1 MTQQEKTPRS
11 QSADALAMAPYLA
24 KVSAIMGGTDTMR
37 SAGEKYLP
45 KFHNESTSDYAFR
58 KSNAK
63 FTNIFGDI
71 VETLASKPFAGE
83 IEIDGAGPL
92 LEPLLEDIDGQGNH
106 IHVVAASIFH
116 AAVSDAISWVLVDHL
131 GGVGPGATVA
141 EERAAGARPVWVHIP
156 HASVL
161 AVYSEVI
168 AGRETIIH
176 ARILESATER
186 DGAWGERVVE
196 RVRVYDR
203 VVIREERTG
212 RALEAG
218 AAVWTLYEEMQ
229 RADGSNRKE
238 WVPVDEGSISIG
250 VIPLVPLITGRRR
263 GASWV
268 VRPPLLAA
276 ADLQIEHFQQESGL
290 KHSIALNNFT
300 MLAGNGVQPPVGPD
314 GKAEAATVGPMT
326 VLYAPPSSDGQ
337 HGEWKWLQVE
347 TAGLEFAAKHIAAI
361 EAQIREL
368 GRQPLTA
375 QSGNIT
381 TITAAF
387 AGDKAHTVIEAWAI
401 NAKDAIEKALAL
413 TEMWLGE
420 AAEPE
425 VEIKTDFALDL
436 KDDDGSKDLIEA
448 RKNGDLSQDT
458 LWRELKR
465 RGKLSANF
473 DPDEER
479 KRLLD
484 EAPGEP
490 TPEET
495 AALDA
500 ENAAMN
506 DGGKADPLK
515 DPSLM
520 ADA

>member
-11 QSADALAMAPYLA
+11 QSSDALAMAPYLD
-24 KVSAIMGGTDTMR
+24 KVAAIMGGTEAMR
-37 SAGEKYLP
+37 AAGEKYLP
-45 KFHNESTSDYAFR
+45 KFPNESDLDYKFR
-58 KSNAK
+58 RSNAK

-71 VETLASKPFAGE
+71 VDTLAAKPFAEE
-83 IEIDGAGPL
+83 IEITGAGPL

-106 IHVVAASIFH
+106 VHVVAGVVFH
-116 AAVSDAISWVLVDHL
+116 AGVSDAITWILVDHL
-131 GGVGPGATVA
+131 NGVGTGATIA
-141 EERAAGARPVWVHIP
+141 EERAAGSRPVWVHVP
-156 HASVL
+156 HSNVL
-161 AVYSEVI
+161 AVYSEVV
-168 AGRETIIH
+168 AGREIITH
-176 ARILESATER
+176 ARLLEVSSER
-186 DGAWGERVVE
+186 SGPWGEKTVE

-203 VVIREERTG
+203 AVVRDEATG
-212 RALEAG
+212 RAVSASPATWG
-218 AAVWTLYEEMQ
+218 LYEERQ
-229 RADGSNRKE
+229 VDAVSARKE
-238 WVPVDEGSISIG
+238 WVPVAEGVITIG

-263 GASWV
+263 GSAWS

-300 MLAGNGVQPPVGPD
+300 MLAGNGVQPPIGPD
-314 GKAEAATVGPMT
+314 GKTETAPVGPMT
-326 VLYAPPSSDGQ
+326 VLYAPPSGDGR
-337 HGEWKWLQVE
+337 HGEWTWLQVE

-401 NAKDAIEKALAL
+401 NAKDALERALGL

-420 AAEPE
+420 TAAPE

-436 KDDDGSKDLIEA
+436 KDDDGSADLIEA

-458 LWRELKR
+458 LWSELKR

-473 DPDEER
+473 DADEER
-479 KRLLD
+479 KRLLA
-484 EAPGEP
+484 EAPGDL
-490 TPEET
+490 TPEEI
-495 AALDA
+495 AALDQSG
-500 ENAAMN
+500 AAGA
-506 DGGKADPLK
+506 DGN
-515 DPSLM
+515 
-520 ADA
+520 